1 MIKQLKKSFR
11 ILFWKPSLIKHL
23 IVNKVAVAIEHKE
36 TLENIDYKTLIDIGA
51 NKGQF
56 SLVANQINPSSRI
69 HAFEPLST
77 PSEKFKKIFVKNP
90 SIILHKLAIS
100 DTDGEST
107 IHISQKEDSSSLL
120 PIGKLQNQIFPGTK
134 ESHTEIIITK
144 RLDSV
149 LSKEQITAP
158 ALLKLDVQGF
168 ELSALK
174 GCETLLHCFEHIY
187 VECSF
192 VELYEG
198 QSLAHEI
205 IAFLQERN
213 FKLKGIYN
221 TYYDKTGI
229 AIQSDFLFQKN

>member
-1 MIKQLKKSFR
+1 MIRKIIKTLKV
-11 ILFWKPSLIKHL
+11 IYWKPKLLCLVLRNVAPALEHRKILEKIK
-23 IVNKVAVAIEHKE
+23 
-36 TLENIDYKTLIDIGA
+36 YSTLIDIGA

-56 SLVANQINPSSRI
+56 SLIINQINPASKI
-69 HAFEPLST
+69 HAFEPLSA
-77 PSEKFKKIFVKNP
+77 PSAKFKKIFANNP
-90 SIILHKLAIS
+90 NITLHQLAIS
-100 DTDGEST
+100 DTEGKSE
-107 IHISQKEDSSSLL
+107 IHVSQKEDSSSLL

-134 ESHTEIIITK
+134 ESHTETIITK

-149 LSKEQITAP
+149 LSEEQITAP

-168 ELSALK
+168 ELNALK

-198 QSLAHEI
+198 QSLAHEV

-221 TYYDKTGI
+221 TYYDKSGI

>member
-1 MIKQLKKSFR
+1 MKKIIKLYNILSRKELFIALYSKK
-11 ILFWKPSLIKHL
+11 I
-23 IVNKVAVAIEHKE
+23 AAATEHKF
-36 TLENIDYKTLIDIGA
+36 LFQKNYYNSLIDIGA

-56 SLVANQINPSSRI
+56 SLIAKNINPNLTI
-69 HAFEPLST
+69 YAFEPLST
-77 PSEKFKKIFVKNP
+77 PANKFETLFRGNSNIT
-90 SIILHKLAIS
+90 LHKVAIS
-100 DTDGEST
+100 DTEGESI
-107 IHISQKEDSSSLL
+107 IHVSQKEDSSSLL

-134 ESHTEIIITK
+134 ESHTETIITK

-149 LSKEQITAP
+149 LSKDQITAP

-168 ELSALK
+168 ELQALR
-174 GCETLLHCFEHIY
+174 GCETLLDCFEHIY

-198 QSLAHEI
+198 QSLAHEV

-221 TYYDKTGI
+221 TYYDKDGI
-229 AIQSDFLFQKN
+229 AIQADFLFAHS